1 MNTKVEEVLDMGK
14 IVIATDSHSG
24 ITPALAN
31 QMGVYV
37 LPMPFYV
44 EEECFYEEV
53 SITRKEFFEQLNT
66 GKKVST
72 SQPSPEAVM
81 EFWREGLKENDELLY
96 IPMSSGL
103 SGSCGTAMM
112 LAQDEEFEGK
122 VFVVDNGR
130 VSTPL
135 VRSILDAKEMVAEGF
150 SAAKIKEVLE
160 AEKDKMSIYIT
171 VETLE
176 FLQKGGRISAT
187 TAALGTVLNIKP
199 ILKLDVGLLETY
211 KKSRGMKKAKKEM
224 LEAIQKDLA
233 VTFKEYHEK
242 GEAYLLVAT
251 SADEETTQN
260 WLAEVKETF
269 PGMEVLA
276 GNLSLGICCHTGE
289 GALGVGI
296 SCRPKR

>member
-1 MNTKVEEVLDMGK
+1 MKRTG
-14 IVIATDSHSG
+14 IATDSHSG
-24 ITPALAN
+24 ITPAMAAD
-31 QMGVYV
+31 MGVMV

-44 EEECFYEEV
+44 DEECYYEEV
-53 SITRKEFFEQLNT
+53 SITRAEFFEQLNAD
-66 GKKVST
+66 KKVST

-81 EFWREGLKENDELLY
+81 EFWREGLKEYEQIVY

-122 VFVVDNGR
+122 VIVVDNGR

-135 VRSILDAKEMVAEGF
+135 VRAIMDAQEMIEEGLSAE
-150 SAAKIKEVLE
+150 KIKEILE
-160 AEKDKMSIYIT
+160 AEKDKMSIYIA

-176 FLQKGGRISAT
+176 FLQKGGRISAA
-187 TAALGTVLNIKP
+187 TAAVGTVLNIKP
-199 ILKLDVGLLETY
+199 ILKLGVGILETY
-211 KKSRGMKKAKKEM
+211 KKSRGMKKAKAEM
-224 LEAIQKDLA
+224 LDAIRNDLE
-233 VTFKEYHEK
+233 VTFKEYHDK

-251 SADEETTQN
+251 SADEETTKV
-260 WLAEVKETF
+260 WIEEVKEAF
-269 PGMEVLA
+269 PGMDVLA

-296 SCRPKR
+296 SCRPRR

>member
-1 MNTKVEEVLDMGK
+1 MSK
-14 IVIATDSHSG
+14 IGIATDSHSG
-24 ITPALAN
+24 ISPALAEE
-31 QMGVYV
+31 MGIRV

-53 SITRKEFFEQLNT
+53 SITRAEFFEQLSAD
-66 GKKVST
+66 KKVST
-72 SQPSPEAVM
+72 SQPSPNAVM
-81 EFWREGLKENDELLY
+81 KFWREGLKAYDEIVY

-112 LAQDEEFEGK
+112 LAQDDEFDGK

-135 VRSILDAKEMVAEGF
+135 VRSIMDAQEMVEEGLSAEQ
-150 SAAKIKEVLE
+150 IKDVLE
-160 AEKDKMSIYIT
+160 AEKEKMSIYIA

-176 FLQKGGRISAT
+176 FLKKGGRISAT
-187 TAALGTVLNIKP
+187 TAALGTALNIKP
-199 ILKLDVGLLETY
+199 ILKLGTEVLETY

-224 LEAIQKDLA
+224 LDAIREDLE
-233 VTFKEYHEK
+233 VTFKEYHDR
-242 GEAYLLVAT
+242 GDAYLLIAT
-251 SADEETTQN
+251 SADEETTN
-260 WLAEVKETF
+260 AWVEEVKDAF

-289 GALGVGI
+289 GALGVGV
-296 SCRPKR
+296 SCKPIR

>member
-1 MNTKVEEVLDMGK
+1 MKPIG
-14 IVIATDSHSG
+14 IATDSHSG
-24 ITPALAN
+24 ITPAMAAD
-31 QMGVYV
+31 MDVMV

-44 EEECFYEEV
+44 DEECYYEEV
-53 SITRKEFFEQLNT
+53 SITRAEFFEQLNAD
-66 GKKVST
+66 KKVST

-81 EFWREGLKENDELLY
+81 EFWREGLKEYEKIIY

-112 LAQDEEFEGK
+112 LAKDEEFEGK
-122 VFVVDNGR
+122 IIVVDNGR

-135 VRSILDAKEMVAEGF
+135 IRAIMDAQEMVEEGHSAE
-150 SAAKIKEVLE
+150 KIKEVLE
-160 AEKDKMSIYIT
+160 THKDKMSIYIA

-199 ILKLDVGLLETY
+199 ILKLGVGVLDTY
-211 KKSRGMKKAKKEM
+211 KKCRGMKKAKKEM
-224 LEAIQKDLA
+224 LEAIQNDLD
-233 VTFKEYHEK
+233 VTFKEYHDR

-251 SADEETTQN
+251 SAAEETTN
-260 WLAEVKETF
+260 AWVEEVKDAF
-269 PGMEVLA
+269 PGMDVLA

>member
-1 MNTKVEEVLDMGK
+1 MSK
-14 IVIATDSHSG
+14 IGIATDSHSG
-24 ITPALAN
+24 ITPEMAKDMN
-31 QMGVYV
+31 VRV

-44 EEECFYEEV
+44 EEECYYEEV
-53 SITRKEFFEQLNT
+53 SITRAEFFEQLNAD
-66 GKKVST
+66 KKVST

-81 EFWREGLKENDELLY
+81 EFWKDALREYDELVY

-112 LAQDEEFEGK
+112 LAQEDEFEGK

-135 VRSILDAKEMVAEGF
+135 VRSIMDAQEMVEEGF
-150 SAAKIKEVLE
+150 SAEKIKEVLE
-160 AEKDKMSIYIT
+160 AEKEKMSIYIA

-176 FLQKGGRISAT
+176 FLKKGGRISPT
-187 TAALGTVLNIKP
+187 TAALGTMLNIKP
-199 ILKLDVGLLETY
+199 ILKLGVSVLDTY

-224 LEAIQKDLA
+224 LDAIQNDLD
-233 VTFKEYHEK
+233 VTFKEYHDR

-251 SADEETTQN
+251 SADEATTAE
-260 WLAEVKETF
+260 WVEEVKAAF
-269 PGMEVLA
+269 PGMDVLA

>member
-1 MNTKVEEVLDMGK
+1 MKK
-14 IVIATDSHSG
+14 IGITTDSHSG
-24 ITPALAN
+24 ITPAMAAD
-31 QMGVYV
+31 MGVMV

-44 EEECFYEEV
+44 EEECYYEEV
-53 SITRKEFFEQLNT
+53 SITRAEFFEQLNAD
-66 GKKVST
+66 KKVST

-81 EFWREGLKENDELLY
+81 EFWREGLKEYEKIVY

-112 LAQDEEFEGK
+112 LAQDDEFEGK
-122 VFVVDNGR
+122 VIVVDNGR

-135 VRSILDAKEMVAEGF
+135 VRAIMDAQEMVEEGL
-150 SAAKIKEVLE
+150 SGERIKEVLE
-160 AEKDKMSIYIT
+160 AEKDKMSIYIA

-199 ILKLDVGLLETY
+199 ILKLGVGVLDTY

-224 LEAIQKDLA
+224 LEAIQNDLD
-233 VTFKEYHEK
+233 VTFKEYHDK

-251 SADEETTQN
+251 SADKESTAE
-260 WLAEVKETF
+260 WIEEVKAAF
-269 PGMEVLA
+269 PGMDVLA

>member
-1 MNTKVEEVLDMGK
+1 MKSIG
-14 IVIATDSHSG
+14 IATDSHSG
-24 ITPALAN
+24 ITPAMAAD
-31 QMGVYV
+31 MGVMV

-44 EEECFYEEV
+44 DEECYYEEV
-53 SITRKEFFEQLNT
+53 SITRAEFFKQLNAD
-66 GKKVST
+66 KKVST

-81 EFWREGLKENDELLY
+81 EFWRGGLKEYEKIIY
-96 IPMSSGL
+96 MPMSSGL

-112 LAQDEEFEGK
+112 LAQEEEFEGK
-122 VFVVDNGR
+122 VLVVDNGR

-135 VRSILDAKEMVAEGF
+135 VRAIMDAQEMAEEGL
-150 SAAKIKEVLE
+150 SAERIKEILE
-160 AEKDKMSIYIT
+160 AEKDKMSIYIA

-199 ILKLDVGLLETY
+199 ILKLGVGVLDTY

-224 LEAIQKDLA
+224 LDAIQNDLE
-233 VTFKEYHEK
+233 VTFKEYHDR

-251 SADEETTQN
+251 SADEETTN
-260 WLAEVKETF
+260 AWIEEVKAAF
-269 PGMEVLA
+269 PGMDVLA

>member
-1 MNTKVEEVLDMGK
+1 MRK
-14 IVIATDSHSG
+14 IGIATDSHSG
-24 ITPALAN
+24 ITPAMAE
-31 QMGVYV
+31 QMGVHV

-44 EEECFYEEV
+44 EEECYYEEV
-53 SITRKEFFEQLNT
+53 SITRAAFFEQLNAD
-66 GKKVST
+66 KKVST

-81 EFWREGLKENDELLY
+81 EFWREALKEYDELVY
-96 IPMSSGL
+96 VPMSSGL

-112 LAQDEEFEGK
+112 LAQDDEFEGK

-135 VRSILDAKEMVAEGF
+135 VRSIMDAQEMVEEGLD
-150 SAAKIKEVLE
+150 AAKIKEVLE
-160 AEKDKMSIYIT
+160 TEKAKMSIYIA

-176 FLQKGGRISAT
+176 FLKKGGRISAT
-187 TAALGTVLNIKP
+187 TAALGTALNIKP
-199 ILKLDVGLLETY
+199 ILKLGTDVLETY

-224 LEAIQKDLA
+224 LEAIQQDLD
-233 VTFKEYHEK
+233 VTFKEYHER
-242 GEAYLLVAT
+242 GDAYLLVAT
-251 SADEETTQN
+251 SADESTTN
-260 WLAEVKETF
+260 DWIEEVKSTF
-269 PGMEVLA
+269 PGMDVLA

>member
-1 MNTKVEEVLDMGK
+1 MHSILV
-14 IVIATDSHSG
+14 ATDSHSG
-24 ITPALAN
+24 ITPAMAAN
-31 QMGVYV
+31 MGVRV

-53 SITRKEFFEQLNT
+53 SITRAEFFEQLNAD
-66 GKKVST
+66 KKVST
-72 SQPSPEAVM
+72 SQPSPEDVM
-81 EFWREGLKENDELLY
+81 EFWRAGLKEYDEIVY
-96 IPMSSGL
+96 MPMSSGL

-112 LAQDEEFEGK
+112 LAQDDEFEGK

-135 VRSILDAKEMVAEGF
+135 VRSIMDAQEMVADGLD
-150 SAAKIKEVLE
+150 AVKIKEILE
-160 AEKDKMSIYIT
+160 AEKDKMSIYIA

-187 TAALGTVLNIKP
+187 TATIGTMLNIKP
-199 ILKLDVGLLETY
+199 ILKLGVGLLETY

-224 LEAIQKDLA
+224 LEAIQNDLD
-233 VTFKEYHEK
+233 VTFKEYHDR

-251 SADEETTQN
+251 SADEATTN
-260 WLAEVKETF
+260 AWIEEVKAAF
-269 PGMEVLA
+269 PGMDVLA

-296 SCRPKR
+296 SCRPCR

>member
-1 MNTKVEEVLDMGK
+1 MNTKVEEVLYMGK
-14 IVIATDSHSG
+14 IAIATDSHSG

-44 EEECFYEEV
+44 EEKCFYEEV
-53 SITRKEFFEQLNT
+53 SITRKEFFEELNA

-135 VRSILDAKEMVAEGF
+135 VRSILDAQEMVAEGF
-150 SAAKIKEVLE
+150 SAEKIKEVLE

-224 LEAIQKDLA
+224 LEAIQKDLT

-242 GEAYLLVAT
+242 GEAFLLVAT

-260 WLAEVKETF
+260 WIAEVKEAF

>member
-1 MNTKVEEVLDMGK
+1 MKLIG
-14 IVIATDSHSG
+14 IATDSHSG
-24 ITPALAN
+24 ITPAMAAD
-31 QMGVYV
+31 MGIMV

-44 EEECFYEEV
+44 DEECYYEEV
-53 SITRKEFFEQLNT
+53 SITRTEFFEQLNAD
-66 GKKVST
+66 KKVST

-81 EFWREGLKENDELLY
+81 EFWREGLKEYEKIVY

-112 LAQDEEFEGK
+112 LAQDDEFEEK
-122 VFVVDNGR
+122 VIVVDNGR

-135 VRSILDAKEMVAEGF
+135 VRAIMDAQEMVEEGL
-150 SAAKIKEVLE
+150 SAQKIKEVLE
-160 AEKDKMSIYIT
+160 AEKDKMSIYIA

-199 ILKLDVGLLETY
+199 ILKLGVGVLDTY

-224 LEAIQKDLA
+224 LEAIKNDLE
-233 VTFKEYHEK
+233 VTFKEYHDR

-251 SADEETTQN
+251 SADEETTKA
-260 WLAEVKETF
+260 WIEEVKAAF
-269 PGMEVLA
+269 PGMDVLA

>member
-1 MNTKVEEVLDMGK
+1 MSK
-14 IVIATDSHSG
+14 IGIATDSHSG
-24 ITPALAN
+24 ITPAMAAE
-31 QMGVYV
+31 MGVRV
-37 LPMPFYV
+37 LPMPFFV
-44 EEECFYEEV
+44 EDECFYEEV
-53 SITRKEFFEQLNT
+53 SITRAEFFEQLNA
-66 GKKVST
+66 GKKVAT

-81 EFWREGLKENDELLY
+81 EFWREGLQEYDALIY

-112 LAQDEEFEGK
+112 LAQDEEFEDK

-130 VSTPL
+130 ISTPL
-135 VRSILDAKEMVAEGF
+135 VRAIMDAQEMVAEGLT
-150 SAAKIKEVLE
+150 AARIKEVLE
-160 AEKDKMSIYIT
+160 VEKDKMSIYIA

-199 ILKLDVGLLETY
+199 ILKLGVGLLETY

-224 LEAIQKDLA
+224 LEAIREDLD
-233 VTFKEYHEK
+233 VTFKEYHDR

-251 SADEETTQN
+251 SADEETTN
-260 WLAEVKETF
+260 EWIAEVKEAF
-269 PGMEVLA
+269 PGMDVLA

>member
-1 MNTKVEEVLDMGK
+1 MYKVG
-14 IVIATDSHSG
+14 IATDSHSG
-24 ITPALAN
+24 ITPQMAE
-31 QMGVYV
+31 QMGIYV

-44 EEECFYEEV
+44 DEECFYEEV
-53 SITRKEFFEQLNT
+53 SITRTEFFKQLTN

-81 EFWREGLKENDELLY
+81 EFWRSALQEYEELIY

-103 SGSCGTAMM
+103 SGSCSTAMM

-130 VSTPL
+130 ISTPL
-135 VRSILDAKEMVAEGF
+135 VRAIMDAQEMTKEGLT
-150 SAAKIKEVLE
+150 AARIKEVLE
-160 AEKDKMSIYIT
+160 AEKDKMSIYIA

-176 FLQKGGRISAT
+176 FLQKGGRISAA
-187 TAALGTVLNIKP
+187 TAAIGTVLNIKP
-199 ILKLDVGLLETY
+199 VLKLGTGLLETY

-224 LEAIQKDLA
+224 LEAIREDLHGK
-233 VTFKEYHEK
+233 FKEYHDK

-251 SADEETTQN
+251 SADEETTSG
-260 WLAEVKETF
+260 WVAEVKEAF
-269 PGMEVLA
+269 PGMDVLV
-276 GNLSLGICCHTGE
+276 GNLSLGICCHTGA

>member
-1 MNTKVEEVLDMGK
+1 MKNIG
-14 IVIATDSHSG
+14 IATDSHSG
-24 ITPALAN
+24 ITPAMAVD
-31 QMGVYV
+31 MGVMV

-44 EEECFYEEV
+44 DEECYYEEV
-53 SITRKEFFEQLNT
+53 SITRAEFFEQLNAD
-66 GKKVST
+66 KKVST

-81 EFWREGLKENDELLY
+81 EFWREGLKEYEKLVY

-112 LAQDEEFEGK
+112 LAQDDEFEGK
-122 VFVVDNGR
+122 VIVVDNGR

-135 VRSILDAKEMVAEGF
+135 VRAIMDAQEMVDEGL
-150 SAAKIKEVLE
+150 STEKIKEVLE
-160 AEKDKMSIYIT
+160 SEKDKMSIYIA

-199 ILKLDVGLLETY
+199 ILKLGVGVLDTY

-224 LEAIQKDLA
+224 LDAIQNDLD
-233 VTFKEYHEK
+233 VTFKEYHDR

-251 SADEETTQN
+251 SADEETTN
-260 WLAEVKETF
+260 AWVEEVKEAF
-269 PGMEVLA
+269 PGMGVLA

-296 SCRPKR
+296 SCRPRR